1 MGYTYL
7 PRPKVVQRRQEDRK
21 RRVNADYPCESNQII
36 ERRDRDRDLRDD
48 DDRPEHRLPESISQ
62 FPTPPLRDADH
73 AHESRPPRWLLLG
86 GDTSVV
92 VRFVNEED
100 DCEKAEDDCEKAEAG
115 LEGVDAEGDLPF
127 LGRDYEGCD

>member
-1 MGYTYL
+1 MSQDERGCTYL

-21 RRVNADYPCESNQII
+21 RRVNADYPCECNQII
-36 ERRDRDRDLRDD
+36 ERRDRNRDLRDD

-73 AHESRPPRWLLLG
+73 AHESRSPRWLLLG
-86 GDTSVV
+86 RDTSVV
-92 VRFVNEED
+92 VRFVDE
-100 DCEKAEDDCEKAEAG
+100 EDDCEKAEAG